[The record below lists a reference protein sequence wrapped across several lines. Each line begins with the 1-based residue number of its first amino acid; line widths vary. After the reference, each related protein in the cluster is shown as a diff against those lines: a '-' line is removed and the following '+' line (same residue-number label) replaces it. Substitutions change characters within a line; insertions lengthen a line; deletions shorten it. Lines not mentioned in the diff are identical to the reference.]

1 MHDLVIRNG
10 KVVDGTG
17 APARVA
23 DVAIDGATITAV
35 GGDISPGKREIDASL
50 QLVTPGWVDVHT
62 HYDGQVTWDP
72 YLSPSS
78 WHGVTTIVMGN
89 CGVGF
94 APVRPDQH
102 AFLIELMEGVEDIPG
117 TALAE
122 GICWGWETFP
132 EYLDVIDG
140 IERAIDV
147 AAQVPHC
154 AIRAYVLG
162 DRAHDIDVS
171 QDEISEM
178 RRLTREGL
186 EAGAVGFTTSR
197 TILHRSIHGHV
208 PGTWSKPE
216 ELVGIGEA
224 LGEAGHGVFEMVAD
238 SMGQDP
244 DLSWMKEL
252 SAKTGRPIT
261 FALAQNPMQP
271 EAWKTTLEAMP
282 EINAN
287 GAKLVPQVP
296 CRPTGMLFG
305 LQSSAHSFVFH
316 PTYQAMAGLP
326 LYERVAELRKREVR
340 DKILSEQP
348 VFENPLVAAILMNW
362 SGIYPLGDPPDYE
375 PTPDTSAAAVAERE
389 GRRPEEVVYDWML
402 ERDGKSF
409 HFVPLAN
416 YVDANFDAIR
426 EMLVHESTMIGLSDG
441 GAHCGLICDCSMP
454 TYLLTHWARD
464 RSRGEGIPL
473 EQVVKKQTSETAA
486 HYGFLDRGVLAPG
499 MKADLNVIDFE
510 GLKLHA
516 PEMVFDLPAGG
527 RRLIQKV
534 DGYRAT
540 VCSGE
545 VIFENGEPTGAL
557 PGKLVRGPQ
566 PAPAA

>member
-23 DVAIDGATITAV
+23 DVAIDGGTITAV

-102 AFLIELMEGVEDIPG
+102 DFLIELMEGVEDIPG

-162 DRAHDIDVS
+162 DRAHDIDVT

-261 FALAQNPMQP
+261 FALAQSPLQP

-326 LYERVAELRKREVR
+326 LYERVAELRKHEVR

-348 VFENPLVAAILMNW
+348 VFENPMVAAILMNW

-540 VCSGE
+540 ICSGE

>member
-1 MHDLVIRNG
+1 MHELVIRNG

-35 GGDISPGKREIDASL
+35 GGDISPGKREIDASG

-72 YLSPSS
+72 YRSPSS

-102 AFLIELMEGVEDIPG
+102 EFLIELMEGVEDIPG

-132 EYLDVIDG
+132 EYLDVIDR

-162 DRAHDIDVS
+162 DRAHDIDVT

-261 FALAQNPMQP
+261 FALAQSPLQP

-326 LYERVAELRKREVR
+326 LYERVAELRKHEVR

-348 VFENPLVAAILMNW
+348 VFENPMVAAILMNW

-510 GLKLHA
+510 GLKLHP

-540 VCSGE
+540 LCSGE

>member
-10 KVVDGTG
+10 KIVDGTG
-17 APARVA
+17 APARIA
-23 DVAIDGATITAV
+23 DLAIDGDKISAIGSDV
-35 GGDISPGKREIDASL
+35 GEGRREIDASG

-94 APVRPDQH
+94 APVRPGEE

-122 GICWGWETFP
+122 GICWGWESFP
-132 EYLDVIDG
+132 EYLDVVEGID
-140 IERAIDV
+140 RAIDV

-162 DRAHDIDVS
+162 ERAHDLDVTPEEID
-171 QDEISEM
+171 EM
-178 RRLTREGL
+178 RRLTLEGL

-197 TILHRSIHGHV
+197 TILHRSVHGLV

-244 DLSWMKEL
+244 DISWMRDL
-252 SAKTGRPIT
+252 STKTGRPIT
-261 FALAQNPMQP
+261 FALAQSPMQP
-271 EAWKTTLEAMP
+271 GAWKTTLDAIP
-282 EINAN
+282 EINST
-287 GAKLVPQVP
+287 GAQIVPQVP

-305 LQSSAHSFVFH
+305 LQSSAHSFLFQ
-316 PTYQAMAGLP
+316 PTYKALADLP
-326 LYERVAELRKREVR
+326 LAERVAEMRKPEVR
-340 DKILSEQP
+340 EKILSEKP
-348 VFENPLVAAILMNW
+348 EVDNPMAAGIMMNW
-362 SGIYPLGDPPDYE
+362 PGIYPLGDPPEYE
-375 PTPDTSAAAVAERE
+375 PTPDRSAAAVAERE

-402 ERDGKSF
+402 EQDGRNF
-409 HFVPLAN
+409 LFVPLAN
-416 YVDANFDAIR
+416 YVDANFDALR
-426 EMLVHESTMIGLSDG
+426 EMLTSENTMIGLSDG

-473 EQVVKKQTSETAA
+473 EQVVKKQTSDTAKV
-486 HYGFLDRGVLAPG
+486 YGFEDRGVLAPG

-510 GLKLHA
+510 GLHLHA

-527 RRLIQKV
+527 RRLIQKA

-540 VCSGE
+540 ICSGE

>member
-23 DVAIDGATITAV
+23 DIAIDGATITAV

-102 AFLIELMEGVEDIPG
+102 DFLIELMEGVEDIPG

-162 DRAHDIDVS
+162 DRAHDIDVT

-261 FALAQNPMQP
+261 FALAQSPLQP

-326 LYERVAELRKREVR
+326 LYERVAELRKHEVR

-348 VFENPLVAAILMNW
+348 VFENPMVAAILMNW

-510 GLKLHA
+510 GLKLHP

-540 VCSGE
+540 ICSGE

>member
-10 KVVDGTG
+10 KIVDGTG
-17 APARVA
+17 VPARVG
-23 DVAIDGATITAV
+23 DIGIDGDRITVV
-35 GGDISPGKREIDASL
+35 GDDVGAGRREIDASGL
-50 QLVTPGWVDVHT
+50 LVTPGWVDVHT

-78 WHGVTTIVMGN
+78 WHGVTTLVMGN

-94 APVRPDQH
+94 APVRPGQED
-102 AFLIELMEGVEDIPG
+102 FLIELMEGVEDIPG

-122 GICWGWETFP
+122 GICWGWESFP
-132 EYLDVIDG
+132 EYLDVLDAMP
-140 IERAIDV
+140 RAIDV

-154 AIRAYVLG
+154 AVRAYVLG
-162 DRAHDIDVS
+162 ERAHDLEVS
-171 QDEISEM
+171 DDEIAEM
-178 RRLTREGL
+178 RRITREGL

-197 TILHRSIHGHV
+197 TVLHRSKHGLV

-244 DLSWMKEL
+244 DLSWMRDL
-252 SAKTGRPIT
+252 STKTGRPIT
-261 FALAQNPMQP
+261 FALAQSPFQP
-271 EAWKTTLEAMP
+271 EAWRTTLHAMSALN
-282 EINAN
+282 ES
-287 GAKLVPQVP
+287 GAHIVPQVP

-305 LQSSAHSFVFH
+305 LQSSAHSFLFH
-316 PTYQAMAGLP
+316 PSYKALAELP
-326 LYERVAELRKREVR
+326 LAERVAELRKPEVR
-340 DKILSEQP
+340 ERILGEKPETDQP
-348 VFENPLVAAILMNW
+348 LAVAIMMNW
-362 SGIYPLGDPPDYE
+362 AGIYPLGDPPDYE
-375 PTPDTSAAAVAERE
+375 PTPETSAAAVAERE

-402 ERDGKSF
+402 EQDGRAF
-409 HFVPLAN
+409 LFVPLAN
-416 YVDANFDAIR
+416 YLDANLDAVR
-426 EMLVHESTMIGLSDG
+426 EMLVDENTMIGLSDG

-464 RSRGEGIPL
+464 RKRGPGIPL
-473 EQVVKKQTSETAA
+473 EQVVKKQTADTAKV
-486 HYGFLDRGVLAPG
+486 YGFDDRGVLAPG

-510 GLKLHA
+510 GLLLHA
-516 PEMVFDLPAGG
+516 PQMVFDLPAGG

-540 VCSGE
+540 ICSGQ
-545 VIFENGEPTGAL
+545 VVFENGEPTGAL
-557 PGKLVRGPQ
+557 PGHLVRGPQ
-566 PAPAA
+566 PAPAR

>member
-1 MHDLVIRNG
+1 
-10 KVVDGTG
+10 
-17 APARVA
+17 
-23 DVAIDGATITAV
+23 
-35 GGDISPGKREIDASL
+35 
-50 QLVTPGWVDVHT
+50 
-62 HYDGQVTWDP
+62 
-72 YLSPSS
+72 
-78 WHGVTTIVMGN
+78 MGN

-102 AFLIELMEGVEDIPG
+102 EFLIELMEGVEDIPG

-162 DRAHDIDVS
+162 DRAHDIDVT

-261 FALAQNPMQP
+261 FALAQSPLQP

-326 LYERVAELRKREVR
+326 LYERVAELRKHEVR

-348 VFENPLVAAILMNW
+348 VFENPMVAAILMNW

-510 GLKLHA
+510 GLKLHP

-540 VCSGE
+540 ICSGE